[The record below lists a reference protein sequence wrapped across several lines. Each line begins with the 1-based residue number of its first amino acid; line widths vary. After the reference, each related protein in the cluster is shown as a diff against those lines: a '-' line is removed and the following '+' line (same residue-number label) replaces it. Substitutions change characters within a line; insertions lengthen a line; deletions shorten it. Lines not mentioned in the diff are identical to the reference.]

1 MSVMNTAAYIL
12 LGVGVGF
19 SLLNWACLFGSW
31 FSKRHIS
38 PVFPAPSG
46 FTALGLALLDQ
57 TRAYWWAG
65 LLTDYTFFELLIAAP
80 SVAADAWRTS
90 SFTRVQLLR
99 AEDAPRRLELS
110 LHRGGHFLL
119 RATFKPPVPCNPHG
133 ACISSFGAVGRWQDM
148 LDGRLRLW
156 GYREDRVLTLERA
169 DRDYIA
175 HEEHYP
181 VSTEVPFDALDG
193 VTFRT
198 AESHAPLI
206 TPP

>member
-1 MSVMNTAAYIL
+1 MNTAAYIL

-38 PVFPAPSG
+38 PLFPAPSV
-46 FTALGLALLDQ
+46 FTALGLALLDR
-57 TRAYWWAG
+57 TRAFWWVG
-65 LLTDYTFFELLIAAP
+65 LLTDYTFFGLLIAAP
-80 SVAADAWRTS
+80 SMVAGAWRTS

-119 RATFKPPVPCNPHG
+119 RATFEPPMPCNPHG

-156 GYREDRVLTLERA
+156 GYREERVLTLERTNT
-169 DRDYIA
+169 DFIA

-181 VSTEVPFDALDG
+181 AGTEFPYDALDG
-193 VTFRT
+193 VTFRP
-198 AESHAPLI
+198 AA
-206 TPP
+206 